1 MSVIGVVLFLCS
13 VFCFCLLFL
22 FLTFFHLSQAI
33 EAVQV
38 SWAFCENC
46 LSPQVFCGRVFSQHG
61 SANTSMGTPVLFTGA
76 PGVVT
81 AFFGYF
87 F

>member
-1 MSVIGVVLFLCS
+1 M
-13 VFCFCLLFL
+13 FL
-22 FLTFFHLSQAI
+22 FFIHLSQAI
-33 EAVQV
+33 DSMLL

-46 LSPQVFCGRVFSQHG
+46 LSLRAFQRGRVFSLHDNG
-61 SANTSMGTPVLFTGA
+61 IESMGIPVLFTGT

>member
-1 MSVIGVVLFLCS
+1 M
-13 VFCFCLLFL
+13 FL
-22 FLTFFHLSQAI
+22 FFIHLRQAI
-33 EAVQV
+33 EAVLL

-46 LSPQVFCGRVFSQHG
+46 LSVRAFQRGRVFSQHDNG
-61 SANTSMGTPVLFTGA
+61 IASMGTPVLFTGA
-76 PGVVT
+76 SGVVT

>member
-1 MSVIGVVLFLCS
+1 VFLSGTILLLCGLFASCYLFLNYS
-13 VFCFCLLFL
+13 
-22 FLTFFHLSQAI
+22 HISQAI
-33 EAVQV
+33 EVCPI

-46 LSPQVFCGRVFSQHG
+46 LSARVFQRGRVFSQHDIG
-61 SANTSMGTPVLFTGA
+61 HTSMGTPVTFTGA
-76 PGVVT
+76 TGVVT